1 MWEQGGTTDEREKNT
16 PTFDEITHNEIEL
29 ETEVQGK
36 IIRVYWAPDK
46 QWCTGQVGEYDA
58 ASHSHTINYNDGDIE
73 LLNMIQLDEERPAWE
88 LSPFTKEYFGF

>member
-36 IIRVYWAPDK
+36 IIRVYWARQAVVHWAGRRVRCSQPQPHD
-46 QWCTGQVGEYDA
+46 
-58 ASHSHTINYNDGDIE
+58 
-73 LLNMIQLDEERPAWE
+73 QLQRW
-88 LSPFTKEYFGF
+88 